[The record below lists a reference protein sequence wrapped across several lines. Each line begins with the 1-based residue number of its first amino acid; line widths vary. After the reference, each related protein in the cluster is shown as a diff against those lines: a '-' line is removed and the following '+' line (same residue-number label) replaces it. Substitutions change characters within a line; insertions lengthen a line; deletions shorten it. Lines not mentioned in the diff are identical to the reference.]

1 MNETLKRG
9 ISGVIY
15 IVLLLASILFST
27 ESFFLL
33 FGIFL
38 IITVYEFCN
47 LVEINKIFPILLAS
61 TIYISVTS
69 VSFYRVETENFLNQY
84 LNKKI
89 DIAVNINQLNLI
101 LLVINIVV
109 SIKCIVFLFFDKIQK
124 ISVSSKYLYILGY
137 IILPF
142 IFITKISFG
151 ETDYNPKIVIGLFIL
166 IWTNDTFAYIV
177 GKSIGKHKLLERI
190 SPKKTIEGFVGGIV
204 FAIIAG
210 FLISKFYIRPNPKF
224 SERSILI
231 WILIAVIVGI
241 MGTIGDLI
249 ESKFKRIAGVKDSG
263 KIMPGHGG
271 ILDRLDSVIFAAPFI
286 FLLYQILYYVSQRR
300 F

>member
-1 MNETLKRG
+1 M
-9 ISGVIY
+9 
-15 IVLLLASILFST
+15 
-27 ESFFLL
+27 
-33 FGIFL
+33 
-38 IITVYEFCN
+38 
-47 LVEINKIFPILLAS
+47 LAS
-61 TIYISVTS
+61 TIYITVSS
-69 VSFYRVETENFLNQY
+69 ISFYRLETENFLNQY
-84 LNKKI
+84 LSNKI
-89 DIAVNINQLNLI
+89 IITVNIKQLNLI

-124 ISVSSKYLYILGY
+124 ISVSSKYLYLLGY

-151 ETDYNPKIVIGLFIL
+151 EKDYNPKIIIGLFIL

-210 FLISKFYIRPNPKF
+210 FLISKFYISPNPKF
-224 SERSILI
+224 SEKSILI
-231 WILIAVIVGI
+231 WTLIAVIVGI

-286 FLLYQILYYVSQRR
+286 FLLYQILNYVSQRR